1 MSLKSFVVSRVAE
14 RLLGEDKLAARRQKV
29 EAERQAKGEPHR
41 VSYFHD
47 VADPYAHLMAQV
59 LTDFAARYD
68 LVFDPYLV
76 SPPDDGAAPERELLA
91 SYSLEDA
98 RRLAN
103 KAGLG
108 PPEGKMPSA
117 ERVAAA
123 EAVLAESLSRGTFLE
138 DVQAISDA
146 LWTGEELPAGV
157 DATAAKTNGDGKRE
171 ELGHYLGATLHYGGE
186 WYWGLDRLH
195 YLEERLDQL
204 GLRKTGAPEKLIYP
218 QPIAPNGAG
227 KPTGAPPELHYYLSF
242 RSPYTYIVAERVKAL
257 ADAYG
262 ADLKLRFVL
271 PMVMRNLP
279 VPKVK
284 GRYITMDT
292 AREARRLGVPFGRVA
307 DPVGKPVERGYSVLP
322 WAIESG
328 RGYEF
333 CLSFMSGVW
342 SEGIDAGSDSGMKQI
357 VERAGLDWTH
367 ARSLIGDESWRET
380 AEANRLELFE
390 RGIWG
395 VPSFRVGD
403 VATWGQDRLWVIE
416 DELKTLSDQGAA
428 Q

>member
-14 RLLGEDKLAARRQKV
+14 RLLGEDKLAARREKT

-47 VADPYAHLMAQV
+47 AADPYAHLMAQV
-59 LTDFAARYD
+59 LADFAARYD
-68 LVFDPYLV
+68 VVFDAYLV
-76 SPPDDGAAPERELLA
+76 GPPDDGAAPERELLA

-98 RRLAN
+98 RRLAT
-103 KAGLG
+103 KAGLA
-108 PPEGKMPSA
+108 PPQGETPSA
-117 ERVAAA
+117 ERVTAA
-123 EAVLAESLSRGTFLE
+123 EAALANSLARGTFLE
-138 DVQAISDA
+138 DVNAISET
-146 LWTGEELPAGV
+146 LWSGGELPAGG
-157 DATAAKTNGDGKRE
+157 DATSVRTAGDTKRD

-204 GLRKTGAPEKLIYP
+204 GLRKSGTSEKLIYP
-218 QPIAPNGAG
+218 QPLSPSGSG
-227 KPTGAPPELHYYLSF
+227 KPAGAAPELHYYLSF

-307 DPVGKPVERGYSVLP
+307 DPVGKPVERGCSILP

-328 RGYEF
+328 RGYDF

-367 ARSLIGDESWRET
+367 AKSLIGNDNWRET
-380 AEANRLELFE
+380 AEANRLELFD

-416 DELKTLSDQGAA
+416 DELKALANNGAA